1 MGDTYAISA
10 LLDKRARKLGE
21 IRANKFQA
29 MRLRMELAQI
39 DSVIRMFRPDQDVE
53 VKAVTTF
60 GKSPAALPKGTG
72 TRLALD
78 ILRETGEPHTAEELA
93 TAVLIRAGKDP
104 DPVSVAMMG
113 KTIHSSFS
121 RAKKPLAVY
130 DRGTWPGKWRL
141 NRVGAE
147 APTPPEP

>member
-1 MGDTYAISA
+1 MAQTHAISA

-29 MRLRMELAQI
+29 MRLKMELAQI
-39 DSVIRMFRPDQDVE
+39 DAVIRMFRPDQDVE

-72 TRLALD
+72 TRIALD
-78 ILRETGEPHTAEELA
+78 ILRETGQPHTAEELA
-93 TAVLIRAGKDP
+93 TAVLIRSGKEP

-113 KTIHSSFS
+113 KAIHSSFS

-130 DRGTWPGKWRL
+130 DRGTWPGKWWLR
-141 NRVGAE
+141 
-147 APTPPEP
+147 P

>member
-21 IRANKFQA
+21 IRTNKFEA

-53 VKAVTTF
+53 AVKAVTTF

-72 TRLALD
+72 TRIALVV
-78 ILRETGEPHTAEELA
+78 LRETAQPYTAEELA
-93 TAVLIRAGKDP
+93 TAVLIRSGKDP
-104 DPVSVAMMG
+104 HPSP
-113 KTIHSSFS
+113 S
-121 RAKKPLAVY
+121 P
-130 DRGTWPGKWRL
+130 
-141 NRVGAE
+141 
-147 APTPPEP
+147 

>member
-1 MGDTYAISA
+1 
-10 LLDKRARKLGE
+10 
-21 IRANKFQA
+21 

-39 DSVIRMFRPDQDVE
+39 DSVIRMFRPDMDVE

-78 ILRETGEPHTAEELA
+78 ILRETGQPHTAEELA
-93 TAVLIRAGKDP
+93 IAVLIRAGKEP

-130 DRGTWPGKWRL
+130 ERGTWPGKWRL
-141 NRVGAE
+141 ISL
-147 APTPPEP
+147 PEQSPE

>member
-1 MGDTYAISA
+1 MTHTHAISA

-93 TAVLIRAGKDP
+93 TAVLIRAGKEADP
-104 DPVSVAMMG
+104 KSVAMMG

-121 RAKKPLAVY
+121 RAKKPVAVY
-130 DRGTWPGKWRL
+130 DRGTWPGKWRF
-141 NRVGAE
+141 
-147 APTPPEP
+147 P

>member
-1 MGDTYAISA
+1 MAQTHAISA
-10 LLDKRARKLGE
+10 LLDKRARKMGE

-29 MRLRMELAQI
+29 MRLKMELAQI
-39 DSVIRMFRPDQDVE
+39 DAVIRMFRPDQDVE

-72 TRLALD
+72 TRIALD
-78 ILRETGEPHTAEELA
+78 ILRETGQPHTAEELA
-93 TAVLIRAGKDP
+93 TAVLIRAGKEP

-113 KTIHSSFS
+113 KAIHSSFS

-130 DRGTWPGKWRL
+130 DRGTWPGKWWLR
-141 NRVGAE
+141 
-147 APTPPEP
+147 P

>member
-10 LLDKRARKLGE
+10 LLDRRARKLGE
-21 IRANKFQA
+21 IRANKFEA

-39 DSVIRMFRPDQDVE
+39 DAVIRMMRPDQDLA
-53 VKAVTTF
+53 VKAIAPF

-78 ILRETGEPHTAEELA
+78 ILRETGGAYSAEELA
-93 TAVLIRAGKDP
+93 TAVLIRAGKEP
-104 DPVSVAMMG
+104 DPQSVAMLQ
-113 KTIHSSFS
+113 KSIHSSFS
-121 RAKKPLAVY
+121 RAKKPLAIY

-141 NRVGAE
+141 TR
-147 APTPPEP
+147 

>member
-1 MGDTYAISA
+1 MGDAYAISA

-39 DSVIRMFRPDQDVE
+39 DSVIRMFRPNQDLE
-53 VKAVTTF
+53 VVKPITTF

-93 TAVLIRAGKDP
+93 TAVLIRAGKEP

-121 RAKKPLAVY
+121 RSKKPMAVY
-130 DRGTWPGKWRL
+130 DRGSWPGKWL
-141 NRVGAE
+141 IKKG
-147 APTPPEP
+147 T